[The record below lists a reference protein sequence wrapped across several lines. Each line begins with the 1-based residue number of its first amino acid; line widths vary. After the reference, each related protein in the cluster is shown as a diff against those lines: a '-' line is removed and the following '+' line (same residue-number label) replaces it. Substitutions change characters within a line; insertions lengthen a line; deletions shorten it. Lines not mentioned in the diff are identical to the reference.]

1 MILLFEEKEQNFDNN
16 GLGSLADAIT
26 CEVTEE
32 LNGKY
37 ELEMTYPTDGIHYS
51 DITLDRLIY
60 CKPNGYDQMQP
71 FRIYSISKPI
81 NKIVTIN
88 AEHISYDLS
97 GVTVRGALEHY
108 AWYANEVFDHINNNK
123 IMSHPFTFSTNVT
136 RKGEINLSKPRSARA
151 FLGTD
156 EGILSA
162 FGGEYEFDMY
172 SVIHREKRGEDR
184 GVCIEYG
191 KNLTDLKQEENNNN
205 MFTAV
210 YPYYYVEDDGLQ
222 YLDDDVVQIIQNPA
236 REKVLTVDLTSE
248 FEEMP
253 TQEQLREATRKYI
266 KDNKLNEPT
275 VSLTVSF
282 IKNEDVI
289 ESLQDVRLGDT
300 VTVRFLKLGIDS
312 NSRCISYK
320 YNAITEHYN
329 SIDLGEPP
337 ETLVETVN
345 KMSQKQTSTEE
356 AVIENS
362 YQISSEVER
371 ATEAENTIT
380 VNLEKTANS
389 IRSEVTDTKNGLE
402 TKITQTASAIRS
414 EVYNADSSLQSQI
427 NQTASS
433 IRQEV
438 STADEAIKA
447 SLNLKIDKTDDAQ
460 IISMIEGSADRINFN
475 ASNMF
480 TVTSPNFSVD
490 ENGYVTM
497 KNADVAG
504 TINATSGN
512 IGQFTITKNG
522 LVSEGHYKSKIAY
535 NYIETQYV
543 DTSHIYNWS
552 YGSDISIGSPAEFQT
567 DATFLGA
574 VYIRLPGSSTA
585 EANTRIQNS
594 TYRLAITTS
603 SSKRYKHDIVP
614 IQNYELD
621 PHRLYD
627 VEVMQYK
634 YNLDHVDALDQRYDT
649 DVIGFIAE
657 DIYEKYPIAAE
668 ISPTGTIENWNTRYM
683 IPPMLKL
690 IQEQHEEIE
699 QMKFDI
705 MTLRSEIDLLKQ
717 KEA

>member
-51 DITLDRLIY
+51 DITLDKFIY
-60 CKPNGYDQMQP
+60 CKPNSYDQMQP

-108 AWYANEVFDHINNNK
+108 AWYANEVFDHIDNNK

-136 RKGEINLSKPRSARA
+136 RKGEINLSKPRSARS

-191 KNLTDLKQEENNNN
+191 KNLTDLKQEENNNA

-222 YLDDDVVQIIQNPA
+222 RLDDDVVRIIENPA
-236 REKVLTVDLTSE
+236 REKVLTLDLTSE

-266 KDNKLNEPT
+266 EDNKLNEPT

-356 AVIENS
+356 AIIENS

-380 VNLEKTANS
+380 VNLEQTANS
-389 IRSEVTDTKNGLE
+389 IRSEVSDTKNGLE
-402 TKITQTASAIRS
+402 TKITQTASA
-414 EVYNADSSLQSQI
+414 
-427 NQTASS
+427 

-460 IISMIEGSADRINFN
+460 IISMIEGSANRINFN

-490 ENGYVTM
+490 ANGYVTM
-497 KNADVAG
+497 KNADIAG
-504 TINATSGN
+504 TLNATSGS
-512 IGQFTITKNG
+512 IGQFEITDDG
-522 LVSEGHYKSKIAY
+522 LVSRSYYKTKLAY
-535 NYIETQYV
+535 NYIETAIV
-543 DTSHIYNWS
+543 DTAVIYNQS
-552 YGSDISIGSPAEFQT
+552 YGSGIDINSDIEFNNDANFDGS
-567 DATFLGA
+567 
-574 VYIRLPGSSTA
+574 VYINRPGSSSA
-585 EANTRIQNS
+585 EANTCIQGSGLLS
-594 TYRLAITTS
+594 TTSS

-614 IQNYELD
+614 VQNYELD
-621 PHRLYD
+621 PHRLYN
-627 VEVMQYK
+627 VGVMQYK
-634 YNLDHVDALDQRYDT
+634 YNLDHIDALDQRYDT

-699 QMKFDI
+699 QMKFDN
-705 MTLRSEIDLLKQ
+705 MTLRCEIDLLKQ

>member
-1 MILLFEEKEQNFDNN
+1 MILLFEEKEQKFDNN

-37 ELEMTYPTDGIHYS
+37 ELEMTYPTDGMHYS
-51 DITLDRLIY
+51 DITLDRFIY
-60 CKPNGYDQMQP
+60 CKPNGYDQMQS

-108 AWYANEVFDHINNNK
+108 AWYANEVFEHINSNK

-136 RKGEINLSKPRSARA
+136 RKGEINLSKPRSARS

-191 KNLTDLKQEENNNN
+191 KNLTDLKQEENNNA

-222 YLDDDVVQIIQNPA
+222 RLDDDVVRIIENPA
-236 REKVLTVDLTSE
+236 REKVLTLDLTSE

-266 KDNKLNEPT
+266 EDNKLNEPT

-282 IKNEDVI
+282 IKNEDII

-362 YQISSEVER
+362 YQINSEVER

-380 VNLEKTANS
+380 VNLEQTANS

-414 EVYNADSSLQSQI
+414 EVYNADSNLQSQI
-427 NQTASS
+427 NQTASA

-497 KNADVAG
+497 KNADVKG

-512 IGQFTITKNG
+512 IGQFTITEAG
-522 LVSEGHYKSKIAY
+522 LVADTNYKTKIAY
-535 NYIETQYV
+535 EYIEVPVV
-543 DTSHIYNWS
+543 DVDVIRNRRWGDAVDFTSPVS
-552 YGSDISIGSPAEFQT
+552 FRA
-567 DATFLGA
+567 A
-574 VYIRLPGSSTA
+574 VYINRPGSSSA
-585 EANTRIQNS
+585 EANACIQESGLLS
-594 TYRLAITTS
+594 TTSS

-614 IQNYELD
+614 VQNYELD

-627 VEVMQYK
+627 IGVMQYK
-634 YNLDHVDALDQRYDT
+634 YNLDHVDVLDQRYDT